1 VSAVGG
7 GRVVN
12 VWGRDGVRGCG
23 GHCACAAGSEG
34 ACTATCWEV
43 ASGDGAGVLGGAGGA
58 LRRAAWGV
66 GRRARRERALDKAT
80 VGVGGGEGGG
90 VW

>member
-1 VSAVGG
+1 MCGEGMGCVGVAG
-7 GRVVN
+7 TVPVRQAARGRARPPA
-12 VWGRDGVRGCG
+12 GRSPVG
-23 GHCACAAGSEG
+23 
-34 ACTATCWEV
+34 T
-43 ASGDGAGVLGGAGGA
+43 AGVLGGA
-58 LRRAAWGV
+58 LRRAAGGV